1 MDPGAIQ
8 SLLKIA
14 TPLIGAVGTGGGI
27 WNNIQNAQ
35 YQNKLRSLASDP
47 AKMMAYA
54 KGFEQPLQAGLLK
67 GVENQTQ
74 GYAAERGLATS
85 PQIQQA
91 LVSQAI
97 APYLQQ
103 QQNQALDAAYKS
115 LGLGGGAPYGG
126 STSDIA
132 SSLKMLQSALPG
144 QAGPWAAPTPTP
156 QNDYLSELLS
166 QTNASLP
173 YYQQDSYNLPT
184 MNLPSVD
191 QSSYSSYGPYA
202 PGTVD
207 MTSFGFGGG

>member
-1 MDPGAIQ
+1 MDPGSMS
-8 SLLKIA
+8 SLMQMI
-14 TPLIGAVGTGGGI
+14 TGGIGAVGTGGGI

-47 AKMMAYA
+47 AKMMAYV

-67 GVENQTQ
+67 GVENEVQ

-97 APYLQQ
+97 APKLQE

-126 STSDIA
+126 SISDIA

-166 QTNASLP
+166 QTNANLP
-173 YYQQDSYNLPT
+173 YFQQDSYNLPT
-184 MNLPSVD
+184 MNLPNVD
-191 QSSYSSYGPYA
+191 L
-202 PGTVD
+202 
-207 MTSFGFGGG
+207 TSFGFGQQPYGGSD

>member
-35 YQNKLRSLASDP
+35 YQNKLRSLAQNP

-132 SSLKMLQSALPG
+132 SSLKMLQDSFPG
-144 QAGPWAAPTPTP
+144 QKTA
-156 QNDYLSELLS
+156 
-166 QTNASLP
+166 
-173 YYQQDSYNLPT
+173 
-184 MNLPSVD
+184 PSVD
-191 QSSYSSYGPYA
+191 PTTVDPYA
-202 PGTVD
+202 NMTMDQLLAQTSPSYNPYFQPEQQQAFNPQPVD
-207 MTSFGFGGG
+207 LNNFAFGQAPYGGSD

>member
-35 YQNKLRSLASDP
+35 YQNKLRSLAQNP

-54 KGFEQPLQAGLLK
+54 QGFEKPLQAGLLK

-132 SSLKMLQSALPG
+132 SSLKMLQSAFPG
-144 QAGPWAAPTPTP
+144 QAGPPAAAP
-156 QNDYLSELLS
+156 QYDYSPWYDTTTS
-166 QTNASLP
+166 
-173 YYQQDSYNLPT
+173 
-184 MNLPSVD
+184 SVPG
-191 QSSYSSYGPYA
+191 SSDYGPYQQA
-202 PGTVD
+202 FVNPEGASPYGPYQSPPTD
-207 MTSFGFGGG
+207 LTSFGFGPNYAEGQ